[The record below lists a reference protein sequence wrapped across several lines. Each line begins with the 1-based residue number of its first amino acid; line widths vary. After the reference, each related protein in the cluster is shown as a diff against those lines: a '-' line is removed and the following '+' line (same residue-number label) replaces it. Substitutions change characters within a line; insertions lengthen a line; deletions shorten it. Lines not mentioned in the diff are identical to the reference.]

1 MARHYPYYYG
11 FIHFHTA
18 CGPNEMCMKQIIKY
32 NGPDIMNNE
41 SVIYG
46 SACLRNTAATVP
58 EAAIT
63 TVGIKSPI
71 LYVYIGTVK
80 KKNKLK
86 MGARAFAKIHT
97 KLEIQNGHA

>member
-1 MARHYPYYYG
+1 MAGHYPYYYG

-18 CGPNEMCMKQIIKY
+18 CGPNEMCMKQTIKY

-46 SACLRNTAATVP
+46 SARLLNTAATVP
-58 EAAIT
+58 EAAKA

-71 LYVYIGTVK
+71 LYAYIGTVK
-80 KKNKLK
+80 KIMK
-86 MGARAFAKIHT
+86 MGARAFAKTHT